1 MRDFRDRASMEPDEM
16 LFSCKFCK
24 SQVIF
29 SSEDEKEP
37 VTGSGSCF
45 VCGSNQW
52 VILNNKGEI
61 IE

>member
-1 MRDFRDRASMEPDEM
+1 MRDFRGRASMEPDEM
-16 LFSCKFCK
+16 LFS
-24 SQVIF
+24 SR
-29 SSEDEKEP
+29 DEKEP
-37 VTGSGSCF
+37 VTGSGCCF